1 MSFLN
6 KDLSK
11 QQTYK
16 GSHPP
21 KYPPTSLIKPGKEP
35 TKKNGLEKFDINSE
49 SSQAVVAWANWNNPF
64 DMTRTFIGTPH
75 GVALQISE
83 DVVSQGEPSIFS
95 DGSARNSFANS
106 EDANGSLTDDSE
118 ETDDENSSRLNQS
131 MESKESKNTP
141 LQNSAQVLLDVFNI
155 LSPFYENYQGPQLL
169 IRWTIPFEMSVT
181 HGGLKMSDSHRTH
194 WRNGAYCISAK
205 GEKEILELLGAE
217 LNAHG
222 SEPVELTF
230 ELMQSLSDEEF
241 DKAVR
246 WCLNTLVESGLEH
259 RIWLLIELPYEHKMT
274 GDAADAERK
283 RLQDRVE
290 AVAQSLVREL
300 EASAA
305 TT

>member
-21 KYPPTSLIKPGKEP
+21 KYPPTSLIKSGKEP

-64 DMTRTFIGTPH
+64 DTTRTFIGTPH

-95 DGSARNSFANS
+95 EASASSPFADS
-106 EDANGSLTDDSE
+106 EDANDSSADDIE
-118 ETDDENSSRLNQS
+118 ETDDENSSRSNL
-131 MESKESKNTP
+131 SKESKNKP
-141 LQNSAQVLLDVFNI
+141 LQNPAQVLLDVFNI
-155 LSPFYENYQGPQLL
+155 LSPFYENYQRPQLL
-169 IRWTIPFEMSVT
+169 IRSTIPFEMSVT
-181 HGGLKMSDSHRTH
+181 HGGLKMSDSHRTY
-194 WRNGAYCISAK
+194 WRNGAYCISATGK
-205 GEKEILELLGAE
+205 KEILELLGAG
-217 LNAHG
+217 LNDHG
-222 SEPVELTF
+222 SEPVQLTF
-230 ELMQSLSDEEF
+230 ELLQSLSDEEF

-246 WCLNTLVESGLEH
+246 WCLKTLVESGLEH

-274 GDAADAERK
+274 SDAADAERK